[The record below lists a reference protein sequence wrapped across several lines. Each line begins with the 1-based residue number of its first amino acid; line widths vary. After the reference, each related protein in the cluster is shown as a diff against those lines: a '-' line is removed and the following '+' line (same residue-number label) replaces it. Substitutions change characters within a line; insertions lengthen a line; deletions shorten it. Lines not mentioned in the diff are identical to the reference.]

1 MTIVRW
7 GEREERRGAA
17 AKRRS
22 MERLSIRLI
31 DEAAEFLR
39 GRVRR
44 TPLEESPGLT
54 EILGAKTWLKL
65 ECLQLT
71 GSFKIRG
78 AFFQLSRLAES
89 EREAGVVT
97 CSAGNHGK
105 AVALAARELGIVA
118 TVYVPSTV
126 DKVKLEGIRSMG
138 ARAIVSE
145 FPGYDATEEFARVE
159 AKRTRQP
166 FISAFDDGA
175 VMAGNGG
182 TLGREIVED
191 CPEART
197 VIFPV
202 GGGGLGAGLAWE
214 WKEKWPKA
222 NLIAVQHEGSPAL
235 KMSLDRGKAVTRLP
249 FVETLAAGVEGGIG
263 EAPFE
268 ILKTRV
274 DEVALVSEAEILRA
288 VRELAAQH
296 QYMTEATGAVA
307 AAACYA
313 GKLGKLREPAVV
325 VLTGRNVSLG
335 VYQRILER
343 AGGEGLE
350 EKR

>member
-1 MTIVRW
+1 M
-7 GEREERRGAA
+7 EE
-17 AKRRS
+17 
-22 MERLSIRLI
+22 LSTRLI

-44 TPLEESPGLT
+44 TPVEESPGLT
-54 EILGAKTWLKL
+54 EILGVKTWLKL
-65 ECLQLT
+65 ECLQVT

-78 AFFQLSRLAES
+78 ALFRLSRLS
-89 EREAGVVT
+89 EPERGAGIVT

-126 DKVKLEGIRSMG
+126 DEVNLKGIRRMG

-145 FPGYDATEEFARVE
+145 FPGYDATEEFARSE
-159 AKRTRQP
+159 AKRAGQP
-166 FISAFDDGA
+166 FISAFEDGA
-175 VMAGNGG
+175 VIAGNGG
-182 TLGREIVED
+182 TLEREIVED
-191 CPEART
+191 CPEAGT

-214 WKEKWPKA
+214 WKEKRPRA
-222 NLIAVQHEGSPAL
+222 RLIAVQHAKSPAL
-235 KMSLDRGKAVTRLP
+235 KMSLERGEAVTQLP

-263 EAPFE
+263 KTPFE

-274 DEVALVSEAEILRA
+274 DDVALVSEAEIVEA
-288 VRELAAQH
+288 VRKVAAQH

-313 GKLGKLREPAVV
+313 GRVGRLQEPAVV
-325 VLTGRNVSLG
+325 VLTGRNVSLS
-335 VYQRILER
+335 VYLRILEQGNVER
-343 AGGEGLE
+343 ADREGAA